1 MSKLEKIQK
10 LMKLHNL
17 DYYWVEDKDPHFNEY
32 VPEHW
37 SRRSWVSGFDGSN
50 GVLLIGLE
58 SAFLW
63 TDGRYFVQAKKQ
75 LDESKLGIKMEK
87 WIMPNKTP
95 VSFLSEIAK
104 KYKTNNKDFRLGYDA
119 KSVSIDFINNL
130 EKYFLA
136 IGGELVC
143 VCENLVDKI
152 WDQNKRPGFPIDK
165 ISVYDDCFAGETSA
179 DKLNYIYNCM
189 QEENIDSCIIS
200 KSDQIAWLLNLRG
213 KDVKYTPVFLAYCIL
228 ENINNKKLT
237 KLFIDNNKVDENIKK
252 YCEKNNIELCEYQ
265 SFFEYLNNNKNRLT
279 KIWLD
284 PKDIS
289 KEVLNNLLEQNIY
302 YANNIID
309 KKKAVKNKIQQNGMR
324 DAHLMDGAALLNGIV
339 NIESVLKNKNL
350 NINEYQAAQIINK
363 SRLDNKNCLD
373 LSFESISSAGEN
385 AAVIHYAPKESGSKL
400 LLDENLYLLDSGGQ
414 YLSGTTDV
422 TRVFCFNNKYEN
434 NEDIKKYYTLVLKGN
449 LALSRVCFPKGTT
462 GHQLDV
468 LARQFLWNDGVDY
481 LHGTGHGVG
490 SYLSVHEGPHGIS
503 PRGNN
508 IALEPGMVVSNE
520 PGVYFE
526 GKFGIRIEDLLLVK
540 KHDKFDDFLCFEKLT
555 MFPYEKKLI
564 NNKLLSQQDYDDIR
578 DYNLAV
584 YNKLI
589 DYKISKE
596 CEIWLKA
603 RLF

>member
-1 MSKLEKIQK
+1 MNNLEKIQK
-10 LMKLHNL
+10 LIKLHNL

-50 GVLLIGLE
+50 GVLLIGLD
-58 SAFLW
+58 SACLW

-87 WIMPNKTP
+87 WIMPNNTP
-95 VSFLSEIAK
+95 VNYLSEIAK
-104 KYKTNNKDFRLGYDA
+104 KYKSNNKDFRLGYDA
-119 KSVSIDFINNL
+119 KSVSIGFINNL
-130 EKYFLA
+130 EINILDN
-136 IGGELVC
+136 GGELVC
-143 VCENLVDKI
+143 VSENLVDEI
-152 WDQNKRPGFPIDK
+152 WNKNNRPGFPIDK
-165 ISVYDDCFAGETSA
+165 ICIYDECFAGESSL
-179 DKLNYIYNCM
+179 DKLDYIYNYM
-189 QEENIDSCIIS
+189 QDKSLDSCIIS
-200 KSDQIAWLLNLRG
+200 SSDQIAWLLNLRG
-213 KDVKYTPVFLAYCIL
+213 QDVKYTPIFMAFCVL
-228 ENINNKKLT
+228 ENINNKKLV
-237 KLFIDNNKVDENIKK
+237 KLFIDNKKIDENIKK
-252 YCEKNNIELCEYQ
+252 YCDKNNIELYEYE

-279 KIWLD
+279 KVWLD

-289 KEVLNNLLEQNIY
+289 KEVLNNLLAKNIY

-309 KKKAVKNKIQQNGMR
+309 KKKAVKNNTQQNGMR
-324 DAHLMDGAALLNGIV
+324 DAHLMDGAALLNGV
-339 NIESVLKNKNL
+339 VSIESSLRKN

-400 LLDENLYLLDSGGQ
+400 LLGENLYLLDSGGQ

-422 TRVFCFNNKYEN
+422 TRVFCFNDKAEINQE
-434 NEDIKKYYTLVLKGN
+434 IKKYYTLVLKGN

-468 LARQFLWNDGVDY
+468 LARQFLWNYGVDY

-490 SYLSVHEGPHGIS
+490 SYLSVHEGPQGIS

-540 KHDKFDDFLCFEKLT
+540 KHDKFNDFLCFEKLT
-555 MFPYEKKLI
+555 VFPYEIKLI
-564 NNKLLSQQDYDDIR
+564 NNKLLSQQDFNDIR

-584 YNKLI
+584 YNKLV
-589 DYKISKE
+589 DYKISVE
-596 CEIWLKA
+596 CENWLKA